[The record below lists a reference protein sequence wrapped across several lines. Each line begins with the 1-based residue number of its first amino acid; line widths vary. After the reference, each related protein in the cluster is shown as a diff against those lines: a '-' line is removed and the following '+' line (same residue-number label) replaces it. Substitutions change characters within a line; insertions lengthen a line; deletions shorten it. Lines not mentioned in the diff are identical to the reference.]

1 MNRAEPDIGE
11 FADKSTDYL
20 SDDLVPQTLI
30 DVLKHFASDF
40 VPETKAACACINEWL
55 ADNPSV
61 PSGTEVERHLGFCDF
76 SVQGLKMNAA
86 AQPFRFYLLKRV
98 QDEYQSLDEAARQSV
113 VQLLQACDMEILLQL
128 KISRDI
134 GRENNLEVWL

>member
-20 SDDLVPQTLI
+20 RDDLVPQTLI

-40 VPETKAACACINEWL
+40 VPETKAACDCINKWL
-55 ADNPSV
+55 AANPSV
-61 PSGTEVERHLGFCDF
+61 PAGTEVERHLGFCDF
-76 SVQGLKMNAA
+76 SVQGLEMNAA

-98 QDEYQSLDEAARQSV
+98 QDEYQSLGEAARQSV
-113 VQLLQACDMEILLQL
+113 LELLKACDMEILLQL

-134 GRENNLEVWL
+134 GRKNNLEVWL